1 MLKHSDT
8 EDDVD
13 NYTQRR
19 RSHNKSLNLN
29 PIAQD
34 MMGNVVLTNRNTDIA
49 SSSAD
54 LPIELN
60 YNLVYTEDIQANSTN
75 TSQVF
80 SNDTTPLVQDSVSFD
95 ISKMFENQKQILDN
109 QATILSQIYQNRQ
122 QQLDNNSAIIAQI
135 QSLKNV
141 QNSFIQKVSALS
153 VQMEDAVFQI
163 TSSYNQDVQT
173 LNSSKGHVENIP
185 IYEKPVDSAQELD
198 ELENQLSDP
207 NNRDCLKNRYSILC
221 SGGKAID
228 CAYMLVDVMFT
239 RKFICECSWSG
250 GSRGEDLKIP
260 LKGYKHVLSFFW
272 NMVHYWDQEY
282 SLKDNELFFKTILKN
297 AKKRKI
303 AKLERASTSR
313 QRSKPKNNL
322 KRMKFSEENET
333 NVTSDNGESEN
344 EINEEENTINK
355 KKRNDSVEEHTKE
368 NKEGD
373 VIKNISKDIA
383 KYNSNVIIGK
393 ETSV

>member
-1 MLKHSDT
+1 MIPENKTRTSMPFKVVQTLEGKKYKLFTIPSGWESNNILRYPNKCISKYLKDENSTPTLDWDVIKCKVKRTDVLSYENGEKLVSEMLKHSDT

-34 MMGNVVLTNRNTDIA
+34 MMGNVVLTKRNTDIA

-221 SGGKAID
+221 SG
-228 CAYMLVDVMFT
+228 
-239 RKFICECSWSG
+239 
-250 GSRGEDLKIP
+250 
-260 LKGYKHVLSFFW
+260 
-272 NMVHYWDQEY
+272 
-282 SLKDNELFFKTILKN
+282 
-297 AKKRKI
+297 
-303 AKLERASTSR
+303 
-313 QRSKPKNNL
+313 
-322 KRMKFSEENET
+322 EENET

-355 KKRNDSVEEHTKE
+355 KKINDSVEEHTKE